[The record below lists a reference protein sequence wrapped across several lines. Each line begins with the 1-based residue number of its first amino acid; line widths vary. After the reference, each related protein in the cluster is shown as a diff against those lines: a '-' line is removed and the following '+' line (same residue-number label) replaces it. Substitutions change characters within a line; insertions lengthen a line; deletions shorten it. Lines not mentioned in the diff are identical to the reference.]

1 MFYFIKSFL
10 IAVQHE
16 EEIELAPSSDRERNE
31 SCEQVSMSS
40 NSFFS
45 SSPTT
50 SGQRFKPFYGRNLRM
65 GIINSVTRLG
75 KILSLGLH

>member
-31 SCEQVSMSS
+31 SCEQVSMLS
-40 NSFFS
+40 NFF
-45 SSPTT
+45 
-50 SGQRFKPFYGRNLRM
+50 FLRRRRRRANVLKLFTAV
-65 GIINSVTRLG
+65 IYEWA
-75 KILSLGLH
+75 